1 MLTKGV
7 AERRE
12 IPHEPGEWFEVK
24 LLSWQE
30 LEHARDTRS
39 RRSLANI
46 RDMGQEV
53 YGAIQQAAT
62 RAAAEPT
69 DRSVEDNYDRMALL
83 TAGVV
88 GWSYPE
94 PVSAETLGQLDEDTA
109 HWAMTAILGVTF
121 MRMGEQ
127 RKNSGA
133 PSMPS

>member
-1 MLTKGV
+1 MITRGV
-7 AERRE
+7 TERRE
-12 IPHEPGEWFEVK
+12 IPHEPGEWFEIK

-39 RRSLANI
+39 RKSLANI

-53 YGAIQQAAT
+53 YGAIQQAAAN
-62 RAAAEPT
+62 AAAAPA
-69 DRSVEDNYDRMALL
+69 DRNIEDNYDRMALL
-83 TAGVV
+83 TTGVV

-109 HWAMTAILGVTF
+109 RWAMQNILGVTF
-121 MRMGEQ
+121 MRSAEA
-127 RKNSGA
+127 RKNADA